1 MSYVQALDWT
11 EDNKHGYGASGYGY
25 IYAWGKITNWQDND
39 DNLSFTWNVYC
50 CGTSSGGWAGPEGY
64 GFNLAAAWVD
74 NNGGEHHI
82 NGTDSYYWYG
92 NVRSDSTN
100 ISINKT
106 HGTQTIKLYFDHDS
120 KTVDGYGGAPDDL
133 LWDWRWIGT
142 VIVSSKPSYS
152 VSYNKNT
159 EDEVTNLP
167 SNQTKWYNENLSL
180 ASNIPVRDDGSV
192 WEFIGWDSKQ
202 NAITP
207 AYPANQ
213 TNTYTVNNSITLYA
227 IWKLK
232 GHWIT
237 YNTQGGI
244 PVPASYLKTI
254 GTIGYVTSIVPQKD
268 GYKFKEWNSNSN
280 GTGTTYPAGQGY
292 ADNADLNLYAIW
304 EKINNKNLKIKNENR
319 WTPVT
324 AADFNA
330 LTYNQLNT
338 KINNGL
344 VSAGE
349 GHPRCAWAT
358 DANGNPGWYAYASMF
373 LPELGADVYP
383 TNYDGNHGV
392 GTIFLQKFGKIV
404 FMTLNYLQTT
414 SGWPSDFYS
423 DQWSGQTPL
432 IIPEEFRPLYKVHIP
447 ELLRVEQQGALSVC
461 AAEDEHAGG
470 IGWHSLASGGQML
483 SATTFWD
490 TFMWLTPDDSEGD

>member
-1 MSYVQALDWT
+1 MANINYFEYSDDHDIPTIYLTKGGINVPAQIDLGVSATDNGTYYTVYVR
-11 EDNKHGYGASGYGY
+11 
-25 IYAWGKITNWQDND
+25 AWGR
-39 DNLSFTWNVYC
+39 L
-50 CGTSSGGWAGPEGY
+50 TSNYWVHSGGLGGD
-64 GFNLAAAWVD
+64 GF
-74 NNGGEHHI
+74 I
-82 NGTDSYYWYG
+82 NGTKRADSITIFG
-92 NVRSDSTN
+92 NGNDFSASDGWVYKDFSGTV
-100 ISINKT
+100 NKI
-106 HGTQTIKLYFDHDS
+106 QSSRTIRVYFDF
-120 KTVDGYGGAPDDL
+120 
-133 LWDWRWIGT
+133 WD
-142 VIVSSKPSYS
+142 VSEGSWGSNKYS
-152 VSYNKNT
+152 MPLDITLDALASHTVSYNANAGT
-159 EDEVTNLP
+159 DSVLNMP
-167 SNQTKWYNENLSL
+167 NNQTKWYGTVLSL
-180 ASNIPVRDDGSV
+180 STQVPTRENYD
-192 WEFIGWDSKQ
+192 FIGWDT
-202 NAITP
+202 NANTTTP
-207 AYPANQ
+207 QYPAGQQNQ
-213 TNTYTVNNSITLYA
+213 YANDENIVLYA

-237 YNTQGGI
+237 YNTQGGTPI
-244 PVPASYLKTI
+244 PTSYLKTV
-254 GTIGYVTSIVPQKD
+254 GTIGYITSIVPQKD
-268 GYKFKEWNSNSN
+268 GYKFKEWNNNSN
-280 GTGTTYPAGQGY
+280 GTGTTYSAGQGY
-292 ADNADLNLYAIW
+292 TDSANLNLYAIW

-338 KINNGL
+338 KIDNGL
-344 VSAGE
+344 VPEGD

-383 TNYDGNHGV
+383 TNYDGSHGV

-404 FMTLNYLQTT
+404 FMTLNYLKTT

-423 DQWSGQTPL
+423 DQWYGQTPL

-470 IGWHSLASGGQML
+470 IGWHSLASSGQTL